1 MDVFL
6 STHNKMNEIVKK
18 SLLAGD
24 KRMPEMHLKQT
35 EFTYSASRLSAKNK
49 EKIQKFKETR
59 DSKYICKKEPDKV
72 SFPSFF

>member
-1 MDVFL
+1 
-6 STHNKMNEIVKK
+6 MNEIVKN

-24 KRMPEMHLKQT
+24 KRMLEMHLKQT

-59 DSKYICKKEPDKV
+59 DSKYIYKNEPNKV
-72 SFPSFF
+72 YFPSFF

>member
-1 MDVFL
+1 
-6 STHNKMNEIVKK
+6 
-18 SLLAGD
+18 
-24 KRMPEMHLKQT
+24 MPEIHLKQT

-49 EKIQKFKETR
+49 GKIQKFKETR